1 MRAGLYKKRK
11 RLKSLVKIR
20 NHTYRRSSP
29 SARRPGELDKEVV
42 AKEMKRARAT
52 DGERLFL
59 VEEFL
64 SLQQISSFFSR
75 MAAKVRQQP
84 VTDQDI
90 LAVEEEVNFCSAR
103 ESVLSSLQIC
113 HPIGI
118 DQYDICALVKSKAVK
133 KLKVALLQVLCE
145 SLELQVPSPEVRQK
159 APYVALLQ
167 KHVDSCTCSTIV
179 A

>member
-20 NHTYRRSSP
+20 NPTYRRSSP

-42 AKEMKRARAT
+42 AKEMKRACAT

-64 SLQQISSFFSR
+64 SPQQISSFFSR

-84 VTDQDI
+84 VTDQDV
-90 LAVEEEVNFCSAR
+90 LAVEEVNFCSAR